1 MFCRTFVFV
10 DEYLRLCFYINISLV
25 VYKVAFAAKRWL
37 KYKK

>member
-10 DEYLRLCFYINISLV
+10 DGYWRLFFYINISLV

-37 KYKK
+37 KCKK